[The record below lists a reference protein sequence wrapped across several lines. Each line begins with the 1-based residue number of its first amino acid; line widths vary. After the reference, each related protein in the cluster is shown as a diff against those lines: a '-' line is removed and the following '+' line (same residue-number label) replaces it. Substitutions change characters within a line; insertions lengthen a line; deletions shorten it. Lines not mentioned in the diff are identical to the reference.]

1 MWFVAQGGRLLAET
15 AATSGKAKRIRRNP
29 SVTVAPCS
37 ARGRLRGEPIP
48 AHVEFLPPSEEERAK
63 VMARSPL
70 DGKYDVVVNRESAFE
85 ILAKRAAKKTEAAA
99 GQQQGKSAKAVVAGG
114 RPEERSPLDEFLW
127 GTKRR
132 QGAIE
137 TAAKSATRTVASGIG
152 RQILRGVLGGLFGGK
167 R

>member
-1 MWFVAQGGRLLAET
+1 MAKAISELAVGEALVSMLLDKGIPMPVE
-15 AATSGKAKRIRRNP
+15 
-29 SVTVAPCS
+29 S
-37 ARGRLRGEPIP
+37 AFIC
-48 AHVEFLPPSEEERAK
+48 PPRCRMGALSQEERAN

-70 DGKYDVVVNRESAFE
+70 EGKNDVVVNRESALE
-85 ILAKRAAKKTEAAA
+85 ILAKRAAKKTVAAA
-99 GQQQGKSAKAVVAGG
+99 GQQQGKAAKDVVAGG